1 MKRNESNEDI
11 RRRINIKNSI
21 VVKCVLQLL
30 MIELLNE
37 LFENEDFAHCIPYK
51 EAIRIT
57 RLLEKSYEFSL
68 VTLMKIMG

>member
-37 LFENEDFAHCIPYK
+37 LFENEDLPTVSLTRKPLELQIVG
-51 EAIRIT
+51 EIVRI
-57 RLLEKSYEFSL
+57 FS
-68 VTLMKIMG
+68 